1 MKNASLKVSNTY
13 SKKGP
18 LNDGHYVVILLL
30 FCTFMN
36 HPDDFG
42 SCCENMAGFI
52 RPLSK
57 TFNFKSLEYRYYWSQ
72 NIFWT
77 QNLLKGFSEWQTEM
91 FKFSFE
97 SSKREFSIFFVQFFI
112 FQILKSFALFWSR
125 FLYCN
130 LIFEKL
136 ISDSDHQNVYSSR

>member
-1 MKNASLKVSNTY
+1 MKNVSLKVSNTY

-52 RPLSK
+52 RPLL
-57 TFNFKSLEYRYYWSQ
+57 TFL
-72 NIFWT
+72 
-77 QNLLKGFSEWQTEM
+77 
-91 FKFSFE
+91 
-97 SSKREFSIFFVQFFI
+97 V
-112 FQILKSFALFWSR
+112 
-125 FLYCN
+125 
-130 LIFEKL
+130 
-136 ISDSDHQNVYSSR
+136 